1 MDRHSRPYLALGL
14 RLLAQVM
21 VSIMLLL
28 VKIVGER
35 GIALS
40 ETLFWRQFVPA
51 LCIAAWLLL
60 RRQTDKLKT
69 ARPWLHAR
77 RAVVGMM
84 TMVMILGVVQVLPLA
99 EATVLSFTTPL
110 FAVLLSVALLREAV
124 GPIRWAAVLLGLGG
138 VAIIAGLDQAEIPL
152 LGLALGL
159 GAAFGGALVAIQL
172 REMSRTEV
180 PLTIVFWFSALG
192 ALMLSPSLLLTGAE
206 HSRTDWLLLAGI
218 GVSGLAC
225 QIFLTAALRYGT
237 VSSVI
242 VMDYSQLIWAILFGW
257 LFFSQLPPASTWLG
271 APLIIVAGLLV
282 IWREQRIHRS
292 PGRSPQVVPLT
303 E

>member
-1 MDRHSRPYLALGL
+1 
-14 RLLAQVM
+14 M

-28 VKIVGER
+28 VKIGGER

-84 TMVMILGVVQVLPLA
+84 TRVMILGVVQVLPLA

-225 QIFLTAALRYGT
+225 QIFLTAALRYGS

-242 VMDYSQLIWAILFGW
+242 VMDYSQLIWATLFGW

-271 APLIIVAGLLV
+271 APVIIAAGLLV
-282 IWREQRIHRS
+282 VWREHKLRRQPS
-292 PGRSPQVVPLT
+292 LAPQVSPLT

>member
-1 MDRHSRPYLALGL
+1 VDRHSRPYLALGL